1 MVSFFINNRFLILL
15 ALLLSSVSVFSQ
27 DAKKDLAAITEVYL
41 GDNAV
46 WIDLEYSKYVNV
58 VKGNP
63 LEKFPGVACYL
74 KNSSYQMAD
83 SVESI
88 ITDDYSIVVDHKYK
102 TILKAKL
109 TALEAEEIKKR
120 SSSLDFS
127 AFLINFKVLDYKKI
141 NRDSSYYIFKSKIG
155 EPQEITM
162 IFNPRNHKMHEVQM
176 KFLMKQDVS
185 SDKTTYFGY
194 PIVRV
199 VYRTHK
205 KVKKKEEFFTDK
217 RFLIKKGDKEIATKK
232 YRSYKVV
239 VN

>member
-1 MVSFFINNRFLILL
+1 MNSFFINNRLSIFL

-46 WIDLEYSKYVNV
+46 WIDLEYSKYVNK

-63 LEKFPGVACYL
+63 LEEFSGVACYL

-88 ITDDYSIVVDHKYK
+88 ITNNYSIVVDHKYK
-102 TILKAKL
+102 TILKSKL
-109 TALEAEEIKKR
+109 NVIEAQEIKKR

-127 AFLINFKVLDYKKI
+127 AFLESFKVLDYKKI
-141 NRDSSYYIFKSKIG
+141 NRDSALYIFQSKLG

-162 IFNPRNHKMHEVQM
+162 IFNPRNYKIHEVQM
-176 KFLMKQDVS
+176 KFLSKQDVS

-205 KVKKKEEFFTDK
+205 KVKKKKEFFTDK

-232 YRSYKVV
+232 YSSYKVV
-239 VN
+239 AN